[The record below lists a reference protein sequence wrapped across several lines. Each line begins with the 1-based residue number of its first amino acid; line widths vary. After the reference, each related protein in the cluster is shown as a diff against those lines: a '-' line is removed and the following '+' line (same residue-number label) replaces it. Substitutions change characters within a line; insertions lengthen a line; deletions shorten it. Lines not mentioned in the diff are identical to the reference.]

1 MSSESCQWENEK
13 ARMTTAL
20 VGAGGPGTLAHRGL
34 RFDPALGEQGV
45 GLWQAML
52 KVFVG

>member
-1 MSSESCQWENEK
+1 
-13 ARMTTAL
+13 MTTAL
-20 VGAGGPGTLAHRGL
+20 VGAGGPGTLAHQGL

>member
-1 MSSESCQWENEK
+1 MSSESGQWENEK

-34 RFDPALGEQGV
+34 GEQGA